1 MKSLKYM
8 AIAAV
13 AALAASCT
21 LDLPKEQI
29 SSELTAPVLRPVSNV
44 LSDANTTKVEQ
55 VVFTWDPADFGA
67 KTEVLYSVYA
77 ELGKEKALVG
87 QNYKNSLSIN
97 KGDLVGIVC
106 SSLNGEKNS
115 DVTVSAYVEATLKDV
130 VNSPVLS
137 SEKVSFMVH
146 TFLPPKKSIW
156 LPGKYQE
163 WSQFGTEI
171 LEVEA
176 GTSTYK
182 ILVDVSN
189 EAETPYYFKIVD
201 ENQSWVGMNDGYKP
215 EGWEVA
221 DPANADGNFSVT
233 ADEPIM
239 WLTINTKEKT
249 VAREVVSKVAMIGSF
264 ESNNWNESTEPKFTY
279 DPAKNVWESPVISF
293 KAGDEWLLR
302 LNGSWEH
309 KYGDAVATTDIAGG
323 FELTKGNDA
332 KNIPAP
338 GAGDYIVRLHAN
350 RTPIV
355 VTYEKQ

>member
-97 KGDLVGIVC
+97 KGDFVGMVC

-115 DVTVSAYVEATLKDV
+115 DVTISAYVEATLKDV
-130 VNSPVLS
+130 VNSPVLT

-146 TFLPPKKSIW
+146 TYLPSKKSIW
-156 LPGKYQE
+156 LPGKYQD
-163 WSQFGTEI
+163 WSQFGTKI
-171 LEVEA
+171 IEVEA

-221 DPANADGNFSVT
+221 DPANTDGNFSV
-233 ADEPIM
+233 AEKESIM
-239 WLTINTKEKT
+239 WLTINTKTKT

-264 ESNNWNESTEPKFTY
+264 QSEKEWDEATEPEFRY

-293 KAGDEWLLR
+293 KAGDQWLLR
-302 LNGSWEH
+302 LNGSWDH
-309 KYGDAVATTDIAGG
+309 KYGSAVATTDKAGG
-323 FELTKGNDA
+323 YEITKGGE
-332 KNIPAP
+332 NIPAP
-338 GAGDYIVRLHAN
+338 GAGDYIVRLYAN

>member
-67 KTEVLYSVYA
+67 KTGVLYSVYA

-97 KGDLVGIVC
+97 KGDFVGMVC

-115 DVTVSAYVEATLKDV
+115 DVTINAYVEATLKDV
-130 VNSPVLS
+130 VNSPVLT

-146 TFLPPKKSIW
+146 TYLPPKKSIW
-156 LPGKYQE
+156 LPGKYQD

-171 LEVEA
+171 IEVEA

-189 EAETPYYFKIVD
+189 KAETPYYFKIVD
-201 ENQSWVGMNDGYKP
+201 ENQSWVGRNDGYKP

-221 DPANADGNFSVT
+221 DPANTDGNFSVT
-233 ADEPIM
+233 EKESIM
-239 WLTINTKEKT
+239 WLTINTKTKT

-264 ESNNWNESTEPKFTY
+264 QSEKEWDEATEPEFRY

-293 KAGDEWLLR
+293 KAGDQWLLR
-302 LNGSWEH
+302 LNGSWDH
-309 KYGDAVATTDIAGG
+309 KYGSAVATTDIAGG
-323 FELTKGNDA
+323 YEITKGGE
-332 KNIPAP
+332 NIPAP

>member
-8 AIAAV
+8 AIAAI

-55 VVFTWDPADFGA
+55 VIFTWDPADFGA
-67 KTEVLYSVYA
+67 KTEILYSVYA
-77 ELGKEKALVG
+77 ELGKEKVLVG

-97 KGDLVGIVC
+97 KGDLVGMVC

-115 DVTVSAYVEATLKDV
+115 DVTISAYVEATLKDV
-130 VNSPVLS
+130 VNSPVLT
-137 SEKVSFMVH
+137 SEKVSFLVH
-146 TFLPPKKSIW
+146 TYLPPKKSIW
-156 LPGKYQE
+156 LPGKYQD

-171 LEVEA
+171 IEVEA

-221 DPANADGNFSVT
+221 DPANGDGNFSVS
-233 ADEPIM
+233 AEEPIM
-239 WLTINTKEKT
+239 WLTINTKTKT
-249 VAREVVSKVAMIGSF
+249 VAREVVSKVALIGDF
-264 ESNNWNESTEPKFTY
+264 NEWKESEEPEFTY
-279 DPAKNVWESPVISF
+279 NVAKNVWESPVISF
-293 KAGDEWLLR
+293 TEGKAWLLR

-309 KYGDAVATTDIAGG
+309 KYGSAVATTDIAGG
-323 FELTKGNDA
+323 FEITKGGE
-332 KNIPAP
+332 NIPAP
-338 GAGDYIVRLHAN
+338 GTGDYIVRLYAN

>member
-97 KGDLVGIVC
+97 KGDFVGMVC

-115 DVTVSAYVEATLKDV
+115 DVTISAYVEATLKDV
-130 VNSPVLS
+130 VNSPVLT

-146 TFLPPKKSIW
+146 TYLPPKKSIW
-156 LPGKYQE
+156 LPGKYQD

-171 LEVEA
+171 IEVEA

-189 EAETPYYFKIVD
+189 KAETPYYFKIVD
-201 ENQSWVGMNDGYKP
+201 ENQSWVGRNDGYKP

-221 DPANADGNFSVT
+221 DPANTDGNFSVT
-233 ADEPIM
+233 EKESIM
-239 WLTINTKEKT
+239 WLTINTKTKT
-249 VAREVVSKVAMIGSF
+249 VAREVVSKVALIGDF
-264 ESNNWNESTEPKFTY
+264 NEWKRE
-279 DPAKNVWESPVISF
+279 
-293 KAGDEWLLR
+293 R
-302 LNGSWEH
+302 
-309 KYGDAVATTDIAGG
+309 
-323 FELTKGNDA
+323 
-332 KNIPAP
+332 
-338 GAGDYIVRLHAN
+338 GA
-350 RTPIV
+350 
-355 VTYEKQ
+355 

>member
-97 KGDLVGIVC
+97 KGDFVGMVC
-106 SSLNGEKNS
+106 RSLNGEKNS
-115 DVTVSAYVEATLKDV
+115 DVTISAYVEATLKDV
-130 VNSPVLS
+130 VNSPVLT

-146 TFLPPKKSIW
+146 TYLPPKKSIW
-156 LPGKYQE
+156 LPGKYQD

-171 LEVEA
+171 IEVEA

-189 EAETPYYFKIVD
+189 KAETPYYFKIVD
-201 ENQSWVGMNDGYKP
+201 ENQSWVGRNDGYKP

-221 DPANADGNFSVT
+221 DPANNDGNFSVT
-233 ADEPIM
+233 EKESIM
-239 WLTINTKEKT
+239 WLTINTKTKT
-249 VAREVVSKVAMIGSF
+249 VAREVVSKVALIGDF
-264 ESNNWNESTEPKFTY
+264 NEWKESEEPEFTY
-279 DPAKNVWESPVISF
+279 NAAKNVWESPVISF
-293 KAGDEWLLR
+293 TEGKEWLLR

-323 FELTKGNDA
+323 FELTKGKDA

-338 GAGDYIVRLHAN
+338 GTGDYIVRLHAN

>member
-67 KTEVLYSVYA
+67 KTEILYSVYA

-115 DVTVSAYVEATLKDV
+115 DVTISAYVEATLKDV

-189 EAETPYYFKIVD
+189 EAETPYYFKVVD

-233 ADEPIM
+233 AEEPIM
-239 WLTINTKEKT
+239 WLTINTKQKT

-338 GAGDYIVRLHAN
+338 GAGDYVVRLHAN

>member
-97 KGDLVGIVC
+97 KGDFVGMVC

-115 DVTVSAYVEATLKDV
+115 DVTISAYVEATLKDV
-130 VNSPVLS
+130 VNSPVLT

-146 TFLPPKKSIW
+146 TYLPPKKSIW
-156 LPGKYQE
+156 LPGKYQD

-171 LEVEA
+171 IEVEA

-201 ENQSWVGMNDGYKP
+201 ENQSWVGRNDGYKP

-221 DPANADGNFSVT
+221 DPANADGNFSV
-233 ADEPIM
+233 AEKESIM
-239 WLTINTKEKT
+239 WLTINTKTKT

-264 ESNNWNESTEPKFTY
+264 QSEKEWDEATEPEFRY

-293 KAGDEWLLR
+293 KAGDQWLLR
-302 LNGSWEH
+302 LNGSWDH
-309 KYGDAVATTDIAGG
+309 KYGSAVATTDIAGG
-323 FELTKGNDA
+323 YEITKGGE
-332 KNIPAP
+332 NIPAP

>member
-97 KGDLVGIVC
+97 KGDLVGMVC

-115 DVTVSAYVEATLKDV
+115 DVTISAYVEATLKDV
-130 VNSPVLS
+130 VNSPVLT

-146 TFLPPKKSIW
+146 TYLPPKKSIW
-156 LPGKYQE
+156 LPGKYQD

-171 LEVEA
+171 IEVEA

-201 ENQSWVGMNDGYKP
+201 ENQSWVGRNDGYKP

-221 DPANADGNFSVT
+221 DPANADGNFSV
-233 ADEPIM
+233 AEKESIM
-239 WLTINTKEKT
+239 WLTINTKTKT

-264 ESNNWNESTEPKFTY
+264 QSEKEWDEATEPEFRY

-293 KAGDEWLLR
+293 KAGDQWLLR
-302 LNGSWEH
+302 LNGSWDH
-309 KYGDAVATTDIAGG
+309 KYGSAVATTDIAGG
-323 FELTKGNDA
+323 YEITQGGE
-332 KNIPAP
+332 NIPAP

>member
-97 KGDLVGIVC
+97 KGDFVGMVC

-115 DVTVSAYVEATLKDV
+115 DVTISAYVEATLKDV
-130 VNSPVLS
+130 VNSPVLT

-146 TFLPPKKSIW
+146 TYLPPKKSIW
-156 LPGKYQE
+156 LPGKYQD

-171 LEVEA
+171 IEVEA

-189 EAETPYYFKIVD
+189 KAETPYYFKIVD
-201 ENQSWVGMNDGYKP
+201 ENQSWVGRNDGYKP

-221 DPANADGNFSVT
+221 DPANADGNFSV
-233 ADEPIM
+233 AEKESIM
-239 WLTINTKEKT
+239 WLTINTKTKT

-264 ESNNWNESTEPKFTY
+264 QSEKEWDEATEPEFRY

-293 KAGDEWLLR
+293 KAGDQWLLR
-302 LNGSWEH
+302 LNGSWDH
-309 KYGDAVATTDIAGG
+309 KYGSAVATTDIAGG
-323 FELTKGNDA
+323 YEITKGGE
-332 KNIPAP
+332 NIPAP

>member
-77 ELGKEKALVG
+77 ELGKEKTLVG

-97 KGDLVGIVC
+97 KGDFVGMVC

-115 DVTVSAYVEATLKDV
+115 DVTISAYVEATLKDV
-130 VNSPVLS
+130 VNSPVLT

-146 TFLPPKKSIW
+146 TYLPPKKSIW
-156 LPGKYQE
+156 LPGKYQD

-171 LEVEA
+171 IEVEA

-201 ENQSWVGMNDGYKP
+201 ENQSWVGRNDGYKP

-221 DPANADGNFSVT
+221 DPANADGNFSV
-233 ADEPIM
+233 A
-239 WLTINTKEKT
+239 EKS
-249 VAREVVSKVAMIGSF
+249 RSCG
-264 ESNNWNESTEPKFTY
+264 
-279 DPAKNVWESPVISF
+279 
-293 KAGDEWLLR
+293 
-302 LNGSWEH
+302 
-309 KYGDAVATTDIAGG
+309 
-323 FELTKGNDA
+323 
-332 KNIPAP
+332 
-338 GAGDYIVRLHAN
+338 
-350 RTPIV
+350 
-355 VTYEKQ
+355 

>member
-97 KGDLVGIVC
+97 KGDFVGMVC

-115 DVTVSAYVEATLKDV
+115 DVTISAYVEATLKDV
-130 VNSPVLS
+130 VNSPVLT

-146 TFLPPKKSIW
+146 TYLPPKKSIW
-156 LPGKYQE
+156 LPGKYQD

-171 LEVEA
+171 IEVEA

-189 EAETPYYFKIVD
+189 KAETPYYFKIVD
-201 ENQSWVGMNDGYKP
+201 ENQSWVGRNDGYKP

-221 DPANADGNFSVT
+221 DPANTDGNFSVT
-233 ADEPIM
+233 EKESIM
-239 WLTINTKEKT
+239 WLTINTKTKT

-264 ESNNWNESTEPKFTY
+264 QSEKEWDEATEPEFRY

-293 KAGDEWLLR
+293 KAGDQWLLR
-302 LNGSWEH
+302 LNGSWDH
-309 KYGDAVATTDIAGG
+309 KYGSAVATTDIAGG
-323 FELTKGNDA
+323 FEITKGGE
-332 KNIPAP
+332 NIPAP
-338 GAGDYIVRLHAN
+338 GTGDYIVRLHAN

>member
-8 AIAAV
+8 AIAAI
-13 AALAASCT
+13 AALAPSCT
-21 LDLPKEQI
+21 LDLPMEQI
-29 SSELTAPVLRPVSNV
+29 SSDMTAPVLRPVSNV

-55 VVFTWDPADFGA
+55 VIFTWDPADFGA
-67 KTEVLYSVYA
+67 KTEILYSVYA
-77 ELGKEKALVG
+77 ELGKEKVLVG

-97 KGDLVGIVC
+97 KGDFVGMVC

-115 DVTVSAYVEATLKDV
+115 DVTISAYVEATLNDV
-130 VNSPVLS
+130 VNSPVLT

-146 TFLPPKKSIW
+146 TYLPPKKSIW
-156 LPGKYQE
+156 LPGKYQD

-221 DPANADGNFSVT
+221 DPANGDGNFSVS
-233 ADEPIM
+233 AEEPIM
-239 WLTINTKEKT
+239 WLTINTKTKT

-264 ESNNWNESTEPKFTY
+264 QSEKEWDEATEPEFRY

-293 KAGDEWLLR
+293 KAGDQWLLR
-302 LNGSWEH
+302 LNGSWDH
-309 KYGDAVATTDIAGG
+309 KYGSAVATTDIAGG
-323 FELTKGNDA
+323 YEITKGGE
-332 KNIPAP
+332 NIPAP
-338 GAGDYIVRLHAN
+338 GTGDYIVRLYAN

>member
-97 KGDLVGIVC
+97 KGDFVGMVC

-115 DVTVSAYVEATLKDV
+115 DVTISAYVEATLKDV
-130 VNSPVLS
+130 VNSPVLT

-146 TFLPPKKSIW
+146 TYLPPKKSIW
-156 LPGKYQE
+156 LPGKYQD

-171 LEVEA
+171 IEVEA

-189 EAETPYYFKIVD
+189 KAETPYYFKIVD

-221 DPANADGNFSVT
+221 DPANADGNFSV
-233 ADEPIM
+233 AEKESIM
-239 WLTINTKEKT
+239 WLTINTKTKT

-264 ESNNWNESTEPKFTY
+264 QSEKEWDEATEPEFRY

-293 KAGDEWLLR
+293 KAGDQWLLR
-302 LNGSWEH
+302 LNGSWDH
-309 KYGDAVATTDIAGG
+309 KYGSAVATTDIAGG
-323 FELTKGNDA
+323 YEITKGGE
-332 KNIPAP
+332 NIPAP

>member
-97 KGDLVGIVC
+97 KGDFVGMVC

-115 DVTVSAYVEATLKDV
+115 DVTISAYVEATLKDV
-130 VNSPVLS
+130 VNSPVLT

-146 TFLPPKKSIW
+146 TYLPPKKSIW
-156 LPGKYQE
+156 LPGKYQD

-171 LEVEA
+171 IEVEA

-189 EAETPYYFKIVD
+189 KAETPYYFKIVD
-201 ENQSWVGMNDGYKP
+201 ENQSWVGRNDGYKP

-221 DPANADGNFSVT
+221 DPANTDGNFSVT
-233 ADEPIM
+233 EKESIM
-239 WLTINTKEKT
+239 WLTINTKTKT

-264 ESNNWNESTEPKFTY
+264 QSEKEWDEATEPEFRY

-293 KAGDEWLLR
+293 KAGDQWLLR
-302 LNGSWEH
+302 LDGSWDH
-309 KYGDAVATTDIAGG
+309 KYGSAVATTDIAGG
-323 FELTKGNDA
+323 YEITKGGE
-332 KNIPAP
+332 NIPAP
-338 GAGDYIVRLHAN
+338 GAGDYIVRLYAN

>member
-97 KGDLVGIVC
+97 KGDFVGMVC

-115 DVTVSAYVEATLKDV
+115 DVTISAYVEATLKDV
-130 VNSPVLS
+130 VNSPVLT

-146 TFLPPKKSIW
+146 TYLPPKKSIW
-156 LPGKYQE
+156 LPGKYQD

-171 LEVEA
+171 IEVEA

-201 ENQSWVGMNDGYKP
+201 ENQSWVGRNDGYKP

-221 DPANADGNFSVT
+221 DPANSDGNFSVT
-233 ADEPIM
+233 EKESIM
-239 WLTINTKEKT
+239 WLTINTKTKT

-264 ESNNWNESTEPKFTY
+264 QSEKEWDEATEPEFRY

-293 KAGDEWLLR
+293 KAGDQWLLR
-302 LNGSWEH
+302 LNGSWDH
-309 KYGDAVATTDIAGG
+309 KYGSAVATTDIAGG
-323 FELTKGNDA
+323 YEITKGGE
-332 KNIPAP
+332 NIPAP
-338 GAGDYIVRLHAN
+338 GAGDYIVRLYAN

>member
-8 AIAAV
+8 AIAAI

-67 KTEVLYSVYA
+67 KTEILYSVYA

-115 DVTVSAYVEATLKDV
+115 DVTISAYVEATLKDV

-137 SEKVSFMVH
+137 SEKVSFLVH

-156 LPGKYQE
+156 LPGKYQG

-189 EAETPYYFKIVD
+189 AEETPYYFKIVD

-221 DPANADGNFSVT
+221 DPANGDGNFSVT
-233 ADEPIM
+233 AEEPIM
-239 WLTINTKEKT
+239 WLTINTKQKT

-264 ESNNWNESTEPKFTY
+264 QSGDGWDEATEPEFRY

-309 KYGDAVATTDIAGG
+309 KYGSAVATTDIAGG
-323 FELTKGNDA
+323 YEITKGGE
-332 KNIPAP
+332 NIPAP

>member
-67 KTEVLYSVYA
+67 KTEILYSVYA

-87 QNYKNSLSIN
+87 HNYKNSLSIN
-97 KGDLVGIVC
+97 KGDLVGLVC

-115 DVTVSAYVEATLKDV
+115 DVTISAYVEATLKDV
-130 VNSPVLS
+130 VNSPVLT
-137 SEKVSFMVH
+137 SEKVSFLVH

-156 LPGKYQE
+156 LPGKYQD

-171 LEVEA
+171 IEVEA

-201 ENQSWVGMNDGYKP
+201 ENKSWVGMNDGYKP

-221 DPANADGNFSVT
+221 DPANTDGNFSVT
-233 ADEPIM
+233 AEEPIM
-239 WLTINTKEKT
+239 WLAINTKTKT
-249 VAREVVSKVAMIGSF
+249 VAREVVSKVALIGSF
-264 ESNNWNESTEPKFTY
+264 ESNNWNESTEPEFQY

-302 LNGSWEH
+302 LNGSWDH

-323 FELTKGNDA
+323 FELTKGKDA

>member
-67 KTEVLYSVYA
+67 KTGVLYSVYA

-97 KGDLVGIVC
+97 KGDFVGMVC

-115 DVTVSAYVEATLKDV
+115 DVTISAYVEATLKDV
-130 VNSPVLS
+130 VNSPVLT

-146 TFLPPKKSIW
+146 TYLPPKKSIW
-156 LPGKYQE
+156 LPGKYQD

-171 LEVEA
+171 IEVEA

-189 EAETPYYFKIVD
+189 KAETPYYFKIVD
-201 ENQSWVGMNDGYKP
+201 ENQSWVGRNDGYKP

-221 DPANADGNFSVT
+221 DPANTDGNFSVT
-233 ADEPIM
+233 EKESIM
-239 WLTINTKEKT
+239 WLTINTKTKT

-264 ESNNWNESTEPKFTY
+264 QSEKEWDEATEPEFRY

-293 KAGDEWLLR
+293 KAGDQWLLR
-302 LNGSWEH
+302 LNGSWDH
-309 KYGDAVATTDIAGG
+309 KYGSAVATTDIAGG
-323 FELTKGNDA
+323 YEITKGGE
-332 KNIPAP
+332 NIPAP

>member
-21 LDLPKEQI
+21 LDLPMEQI
-29 SSELTAPVLRPVSNV
+29 SSDMTAPVLRPVSNV

-55 VVFTWDPADFGA
+55 VIFTWDPADFGA
-67 KTEVLYSVYA
+67 KTEILYSVYA
-77 ELGKEKALVG
+77 ELGKEKVLVG

-97 KGDLVGIVC
+97 KGDLVGLVC

-115 DVTVSAYVEATLKDV
+115 DVTISAYVEATLKDV
-130 VNSPVLS
+130 VNSPVLT

-146 TFLPPKKSIW
+146 TYLPPKKSIW
-156 LPGKYQE
+156 LPGKYQD

-171 LEVEA
+171 IEVEA

-189 EAETPYYFKIVD
+189 KAETPYYFKIVD
-201 ENQSWVGMNDGYKP
+201 ENQSWVGRNDGYKP

-233 ADEPIM
+233 EKESIM
-239 WLTINTKEKT
+239 WLTINTKTKT

-264 ESNNWNESTEPKFTY
+264 QSEKEWDEATEPEFRY

-293 KAGDEWLLR
+293 KAGDQWLLR
-302 LNGSWEH
+302 LNGSWDH
-309 KYGDAVATTDIAGG
+309 KYGSAVATTDIAGG
-323 FELTKGNDA
+323 YEITKGGE
-332 KNIPAP
+332 NIPAP

>member
-77 ELGKEKALVG
+77 ELGKEKTLVG

-97 KGDLVGIVC
+97 KGDFVGMVC

-115 DVTVSAYVEATLKDV
+115 DVTISAYVEATLKDV
-130 VNSPVLS
+130 VNSPVLT

-146 TFLPPKKSIW
+146 TYLPPKKSIW
-156 LPGKYQE
+156 LPGKYQD

-171 LEVEA
+171 IEVEA

-201 ENQSWVGMNDGYKP
+201 ENQSWVGRNDGYKP

-221 DPANADGNFSVT
+221 DPANSDGNFSVT
-233 ADEPIM
+233 EKESIM
-239 WLTINTKEKT
+239 WLTINTKTKT

-264 ESNNWNESTEPKFTY
+264 QSEKEWDEATEPEFRY

-293 KAGDEWLLR
+293 KAGDQWLLR
-302 LNGSWEH
+302 LNGSWDH
-309 KYGDAVATTDIAGG
+309 KYGSAVATTDIAGG
-323 FELTKGNDA
+323 YEITKGGE
-332 KNIPAP
+332 NIPAP
-338 GAGDYIVRLHAN
+338 GTGDYIVRLYAN

>member
-97 KGDLVGIVC
+97 KGDFVGMVC

-115 DVTVSAYVEATLKDV
+115 DVTISAYVEATLKDV
-130 VNSPVLS
+130 VNSPVLT

-146 TFLPPKKSIW
+146 TYLPPKKSIW
-156 LPGKYQE
+156 LPGKYQD

-171 LEVEA
+171 IEVEA

-189 EAETPYYFKIVD
+189 KAETPYYFKIVD
-201 ENQSWVGMNDGYKP
+201 ENQSWVGRNDGYKP

-221 DPANADGNFSVT
+221 DPANTDGNFSVT
-233 ADEPIM
+233 EKESIM
-239 WLTINTKEKT
+239 WLTINTKTKT

-264 ESNNWNESTEPKFTY
+264 QSEKEWDEATEPEFRY

-293 KAGDEWLLR
+293 KAGDQWLLR
-302 LNGSWEH
+302 LNGSWDH
-309 KYGDAVATTDIAGG
+309 KYGSAVATTDIAGG
-323 FELTKGNDA
+323 YEITKGGE
-332 KNIPAP
+332 NIPAP
-338 GAGDYIVRLHAN
+338 GAGDYIVRLYAN

>member
-97 KGDLVGIVC
+97 KGDFVGMVC

-115 DVTVSAYVEATLKDV
+115 DVTISAYVEATLKDV
-130 VNSPVLS
+130 VNSPVLT

-146 TFLPPKKSIW
+146 TYLPPKKIIW
-156 LPGKYQE
+156 LPGKYQD

-171 LEVEA
+171 IEVEA

-189 EAETPYYFKIVD
+189 KAETPYYFKIVD
-201 ENQSWVGMNDGYKP
+201 ENQSWVGRNDGYKP

-221 DPANADGNFSVT
+221 DPANSDGNFSVT
-233 ADEPIM
+233 AEEPIM
-239 WLTINTKEKT
+239 WLTINTKTKT

-264 ESNNWNESTEPKFTY
+264 QSEKEWDEATEPEFRY

-293 KAGDEWLLR
+293 KADDQWLLR
-302 LNGSWEH
+302 LNGSWDH
-309 KYGDAVATTDIAGG
+309 KYGSAVATTDIAGG
-323 FELTKGNDA
+323 FEITKGGE
-332 KNIPAP
+332 NIPAP
-338 GAGDYIVRLHAN
+338 GTGDYIVRLHAN

>member
-8 AIAAV
+8 AIAAI

-67 KTEVLYSVYA
+67 KTEILYSVYA

-87 QNYKNSLSIN
+87 QNYKNTLSIN

-115 DVTVSAYVEATLKDV
+115 DVTISAYVEATLKDV

-137 SEKVSFMVH
+137 SEKVSFLVH

-189 EAETPYYFKIVD
+189 SDETPYYFKVVD

-233 ADEPIM
+233 AEEPIM
-239 WLTINTKEKT
+239 WLTINTKTKT

>member
-55 VVFTWDPADFGA
+55 VNFTWDPADFGA
-67 KTEVLYSVYA
+67 KTEILYSVYA

-97 KGDLVGIVC
+97 KGDLVGLVC

-115 DVTVSAYVEATLKDV
+115 DVTISAYVEATLKDV
-130 VNSPVLS
+130 VNSPVLT

-146 TFLPPKKSIW
+146 TYLPPKKSIW
-156 LPGKYQE
+156 LPGKYQD

-171 LEVEA
+171 IEVEA

-189 EAETPYYFKIVD
+189 KAETPYYFKIVD

-221 DPANADGNFSVT
+221 DPANSDGNFSVS
-233 ADEPIM
+233 AEEPIM
-239 WLTINTKEKT
+239 WLTINTKTKT
-249 VAREVVSKVAMIGSF
+249 VAREVVSKVALIGSF
-264 ESNNWNESTEPKFTY
+264 ESNNWNESTEPEFQY

-302 LNGSWEH
+302 LNGSWDH

-323 FELTKGNDA
+323 FELTKGKDA

>member
-67 KTEVLYSVYA
+67 KTEILYSVYA

-115 DVTVSAYVEATLKDV
+115 DVTISAYVEATLKDV

-137 SEKVSFMVH
+137 SEKVSFLVH

-189 EAETPYYFKIVD
+189 SDETPYYFKVVD

-233 ADEPIM
+233 AEEPIM
-239 WLTINTKEKT
+239 WLTINTKTKT

-355 VTYEKQ
+355 VTYEKL

>member
-67 KTEVLYSVYA
+67 KTEILYSVYA

-115 DVTVSAYVEATLKDV
+115 DVTISAYVEATLKDV

-189 EAETPYYFKIVD
+189 SDETPYYFKVVD

-233 ADEPIM
+233 AEEPIM
-239 WLTINTKEKT
+239 WLTINTKTKT

>member
-97 KGDLVGIVC
+97 KGDFVGMVC

-115 DVTVSAYVEATLKDV
+115 DVTISAYVEATLKDV
-130 VNSPVLS
+130 VNSPVLT

-146 TFLPPKKSIW
+146 TYLPPKKSIW
-156 LPGKYQE
+156 LPGKYQD

-171 LEVEA
+171 IEVEA

-201 ENQSWVGMNDGYKP
+201 ENQSWVGRNDGYKP

-221 DPANADGNFSVT
+221 DPANADGNFSV
-233 ADEPIM
+233 AEKESIM
-239 WLTINTKEKT
+239 WLTINTKTKT

-264 ESNNWNESTEPKFTY
+264 QSEKEWDEATEPEFRY

-293 KAGDEWLLR
+293 KAGDQWLLR
-302 LNGSWEH
+302 LNGSWDH
-309 KYGDAVATTDIAGG
+309 KYGSAVATTDIAGG
-323 FELTKGNDA
+323 YEITKGGE
-332 KNIPAP
+332 NIPAP
-338 GAGDYIVRLHAN
+338 GTGDYIVRLHAN